1 MKLYEILD
9 GKKKEKSF
17 SCIYMWE
24 NLYNK
29 KKYIGQTQN
38 FYTRMAQY
46 SYKGGNIY
54 LNRAI
59 EKYGI
64 DNFEIT
70 VLEYVSKEYLDER
83 EQYWLDFY
91 KSYLF
96 LNGYNICR
104 YASSTRGYK
113 HTQEVKNKLRK
124 MKIDNPVCLCGEK
137 NPMYGKKH
145 SLEWRKQ
152 QAEKMKEKWEKDEEY
167 RNFWHEKMTGENNY
181 FYGVHLTGEKN
192 PMFGKKHSEQT
203 RKKISDSKKGKFYG
217 KTVKIQCV
225 ETGKI
230 YISISQAS
238 KELNVNVNAIYS
250 ILDKPNR
257 TCKKLHFI
265 KV

>member
-1 MKLYEILD
+1 
-9 GKKKEKSF
+9 
-17 SCIYMWE
+17 
-24 NLYNK
+24 
-29 KKYIGQTQN
+29 
-38 FYTRMAQY
+38 
-46 SYKGGNIY
+46 
-54 LNRAI
+54 
-59 EKYGI
+59 
-64 DNFEIT
+64 
-70 VLEYVSKEYLDER
+70 
-83 EQYWLDFY
+83 
-91 KSYLF
+91 
-96 LNGYNICR
+96 
-104 YASSTRGYK
+104 
-113 HTQEVKNKLRK
+113 
-124 MKIDNPVCLCGEK
+124 
-137 NPMYGKKH
+137 
-145 SLEWRKQ
+145 
-152 QAEKMKEKWEKDEEY
+152 MKEKWEKDEEY

-238 KELNVNVNAIYS
+238 KELNVNINAIYS

>member
-1 MKLYEILD
+1 MERRRRNLFRVFICGKIYIIRKNTLDKLKI
-9 GKKKEKSF
+9 
-17 SCIYMWE
+17 
-24 NLYNK
+24 
-29 KKYIGQTQN
+29 

-70 VLEYVSKEYLDER
+70 VLEYVSKECLDER

-152 QAEKMKEKWEKDEEY
+152 QSERMKEKWEKDEEY

-181 FYGVHLTGEKN
+181 FYGVHLTGEK
-192 PMFGKKHSEQT
+192 
-203 RKKISDSKKGKFYG
+203 ILCL
-217 KTVKIQCV
+217 VKNI
-225 ETGKI
+225 
-230 YISISQAS
+230 
-238 KELNVNVNAIYS
+238 
-250 ILDKPNR
+250 PNR
-257 TCKKLHFI
+257 REKRFQIQKKVSFMEKQL
-265 KV
+265 KYNV

>member
-83 EQYWLDFY
+83 EQ
-91 KSYLF
+91 
-96 LNGYNICR
+96 
-104 YASSTRGYK
+104 
-113 HTQEVKNKLRK
+113 
-124 MKIDNPVCLCGEK
+124 
-137 NPMYGKKH
+137 
-145 SLEWRKQ
+145 
-152 QAEKMKEKWEKDEEY
+152 
-167 RNFWHEKMTGENNY
+167 
-181 FYGVHLTGEKN
+181 
-192 PMFGKKHSEQT
+192 
-203 RKKISDSKKGKFYG
+203 
-217 KTVKIQCV
+217 
-225 ETGKI
+225 
-230 YISISQAS
+230 
-238 KELNVNVNAIYS
+238 
-250 ILDKPNR
+250 
-257 TCKKLHFI
+257 
-265 KV
+265 